1 MRKKKRKKHEKAK
14 RSSTKNN
21 VKFGEKTDKP
31 PGCQTMFL
39 FLIALVASAGE
50 PTKCDVL
57 KTKTAPTIAE
67 VYDCLDSMVL
77 TTEQIQEIIDS
88 ICTLA
93 EGYVYLDIAKQ
104 PPQPAD
110 NPAYFHT
117 IDVVNEF
124 KKISTEPT
132 PLYKLNIELQKV
144 VHNTY
149 DGHFAFVWSEND
161 QAAEKLGTVF
171 IEGLMAVLP
180 FVPRMAD
187 DGTFSAKPN
196 PYWEVCFGAN
206 DEKIVSHT
214 INIFGIGE
222 SAVDDIFAG
231 EMNAMTNPSM
241 APYAKECDCLLKV
254 TAKAHT
260 EAEAEEMLRPVMA
273 EVQEKLGEVVYG
285 VDVDCIEQ
293 SVLKLLREKNM
304 TFSAAESCTGGDVAK
319 RFTDMAGAS
328 SFFLGGVVTYT
339 NGAKAK
345 LLGIDRDM
353 IEDKGAVSYEVA
365 KEMAENVRRII
376 GTDIGVGVTGL
387 AGPDGDGVHEV
398 GTVFVS
404 MATSEQTWVNELHLG
419 AYRTRSFIRRMA
431 GNHVYDMMRRYL
443 SGLKVM

>member
-1 MRKKKRKKHEKAK
+1 MSKTYNTEIISVGTELLLGHVTNTDARDVSELLSKIGINVLYHTVVGDNPQRLEECVKIARERADIIITTGGLGPTCDDLTKEILARAFGVKLVEDKREMDTLYDYINLGKKL
-14 RSSTKNN
+14 TDNN
-21 VKFGEKTDKP
+21 FRQALLPEGCTVFHNTAGTA
-31 PGCQTMFL
+31 PGC
-39 FLIALVASAGE
+39 A
-50 PTKCDVL
+50 
-57 KTKTAPTIAE
+57 
-67 VYDCLDSMVL
+67 
-77 TTEQIQEIIDS
+77 
-88 ICTLA
+88 
-93 EGYVYLDIAKQ
+93 
-104 PPQPAD
+104 
-110 NPAYFHT
+110 
-117 IDVVNEF
+117 F
-124 KKISTEPT
+124 KKDG
-132 PLYKLNIELQKV
+132 KV
-144 VHNTY
+144 VVMLP
-149 DGHFAFVWSEND
+149 GPPKECRIML
-161 QAAEKLGTVF
+161 EK
-171 IEGLMAVLP
+171 
-180 FVPRMAD
+180 
-187 DGTFSAKPN
+187 SAI
-196 PYWEVCFGAN
+196 PYLRQLS

-214 INIFGIGE
+214 VNIFGIGE

-319 RFTDMAGAS
+319 RFTDMPGAS

-339 NGAKAK
+339 NDAKAK

-353 IEDKGAVSYEVA
+353 IEDIGAVSYEVA
-365 KEMAENVRRII
+365 KGMAENVRRII

-404 MATSEQTWVNELHLG
+404 MATAEQTWVKELHLG
-419 AYRTRSFIRRMA
+419 EYRTRSFIRRMA

>member
-1 MRKKKRKKHEKAK
+1 MSKTYNTEIISVGTELLLGHVTNTDARDVSELLSKIGINVLYHTVVGDNPQRLEDCVKIARERADIIITTGGLGPTCDDLTKEILARAFDVKLVEDKREMDTLYDYINLGKKL
-14 RSSTKNN
+14 TDNN
-21 VKFGEKTDKP
+21 FRQALLPEGCTVFHNTAGTA
-31 PGCQTMFL
+31 PGCAFEKD
-39 FLIALVASAGE
+39 G
-50 PTKCDVL
+50 
-57 KTKTAPTIAE
+57 
-67 VYDCLDSMVL
+67 
-77 TTEQIQEIIDS
+77 
-88 ICTLA
+88 
-93 EGYVYLDIAKQ
+93 
-104 PPQPAD
+104 
-110 NPAYFHT
+110 
-117 IDVVNEF
+117 
-124 KKISTEPT
+124 
-132 PLYKLNIELQKV
+132 KV
-144 VHNTY
+144 VVMLP
-149 DGHFAFVWSEND
+149 GPPKECRIML
-161 QAAEKLGTVF
+161 EK
-171 IEGLMAVLP
+171 
-180 FVPRMAD
+180 
-187 DGTFSAKPN
+187 SAI
-196 PYWEVCFGAN
+196 PYLRQLS

-260 EAEAEEMLRPVMA
+260 EAEAEGMLRPVMA

-319 RFTDMAGAS
+319 RFTDMPGAS

-353 IEDKGAVSYEVA
+353 IEDIGAVSYEVA

-404 MATSEQTWVNELHLG
+404 MATAEQTWVKELHLG
-419 AYRTRSFIRRMA
+419 EYRTRSFIRRMA